1 MVDRAED
8 NVVHVDE
15 RQVVGRRAAG
25 IVPRSQGVDVVG
37 RGFER
42 HPDIRRIVN
51 KDQVVGDN
59 PAARL
64 RDIPARAD
72 AEIRA
77 RRQRHVAGKIDDA
90 VLGLDLVHKVRAGR
104 RDGVKRDP
112 GVVAFEIDD
121 LIGAQRHAAGEAVRV
136 RPVDGDIAGGV
147 ES

>member
-1 MVDRAED
+1 MDED
-8 NVVHVDE
+8 
-15 RQVVGRRAAG
+15 QAVG
-25 IVPRSQGVDVVG
+25 
-37 RGFER
+37 
-42 HPDIRRIVN
+42 
-51 KDQVVGDN
+51 GD
-59 PAARL
+59 PPARL
-64 RDIPARAD
+64 RDVAPRAD

-77 RRQRHVAGKIDDA
+77 RHQRHVARKIDDA
-90 VLGLDLVHKVRAGR
+90 VLGLNLVDQVRAGR